1 MADGSNLKAK
11 IGMDTG
17 DFEKGAKRVTKAAQ
31 GMGKDIGSSLTD
43 VGKAIGVDAGLLG
56 DLAGRIQ
63 NATTLFRGMASA
75 GGNAASSL
83 TQAMTGLAGAIA
95 GLGITAA
102 VVAFRELN
110 KQAENFEQRMQ
121 GVNLAASAK
130 AYRDTYAQS
139 LYDVSG
145 GGGFWAKFKEGTKN
159 YFATNMAEI
168 GTLFSAGSGD
178 RAKARS
184 DAERAAQLASDM
196 VEYKRQE
203 RGLGIEIQKIN
214 NDILAA
220 QNTYRDT
227 SKDLNLRKQ
236 AEATI
241 TELVTQK
248 YAKQIALQQQMLANV
263 RERNSLTTSTEA
275 ELDEEANLEKGILSL
290 QGQMQQE
297 LNSMLRTH
305 NSIAGATKSQAG
317 SAKETQQAT
326 ELTLEAAM
334 KLVEVEKERVRIT
347 EHNNQMM
354 EQARKELANSR
365 FNETWGATIAAL
377 PGVSGMPGNTA
388 QKMSPD
394 TGLMPSSL
402 QKSKESFMDL
412 TDTVLDGAL
421 SMSEALG
428 DLIGNLINGE
438 AAWSNFAQAGISVV
452 ADMLSTVGK
461 AFITEGIGV
470 EAAKLAL
477 KTGNGIA
484 AIAAGS
490 AMVAL
495 AAAMKTT
502 MSNAAANWSG
512 GGGAA
517 VASSSYS
524 SGSLSAGSVAQTVN
538 VRVTGTLTGEGS
550 KLKAVLNNEDTRL
563 ATTT

>member
-31 GMGKDIGSSLTD
+31 SMGKDIGTSLTD
-43 VGKAIGVDAGLLG
+43 VGRAIGVDAGLLG

-63 NATTLFRGMASA
+63 NATTLFKGMATA

-102 VVAFRELN
+102 VVAFKELN
-110 KQAENFEQRMQ
+110 KQAENFEQRMR

-139 LYDVSG
+139 LYDTSG
-145 GGGFWAKFKEGTKN
+145 AGGFWAKFKEGTKN

-168 GTLFSAGSGD
+168 GTLFSASSGD
-178 RAKARS
+178 RAKAKS

-220 QNTYRDT
+220 QNTFRDT
-227 SKDLNLRKQ
+227 SKDLNERKQ

-248 YAKQIALQQQMLANV
+248 YAKQIALQQMMLDNV
-263 RERNSLTTSTEA
+263 RERNSLTTSSEA

-305 NSIAGATKSQAG
+305 NSIAGAAKSQAG

-326 ELTLEAAM
+326 ELTLAAATA
-334 KLVEVEKERVRIT
+334 LVEKERELKAIQDQ
-347 EHNNQMM
+347 NNAMKAA
-354 EQARKELANSR
+354 ARFR
-365 FNETWGATIAAL
+365 MDGAL
-377 PGVSGMPGNTA
+377 PGMETPGNLQASASALTVPALIKPVVDTEQA
-388 QKMSPD
+388 QKAIIE
-394 TGLMPSSL
+394 LSSIV
-402 QKSKESFMDL
+402 ESG
-412 TDTVLDGAL
+412 VVG
-421 SMSEALG
+421 MSEALG
-428 DLIGNLINGE
+428 ELIGNLINGE
-438 AAWSNFAQAGISVV
+438 AAWQNFAQAGIDVV

-512 GGGAA
+512 GSGAA

-550 KLKAVLNNEDTRL
+550 KLKAVLNNEDRRTNV
-563 ATTT
+563 TT